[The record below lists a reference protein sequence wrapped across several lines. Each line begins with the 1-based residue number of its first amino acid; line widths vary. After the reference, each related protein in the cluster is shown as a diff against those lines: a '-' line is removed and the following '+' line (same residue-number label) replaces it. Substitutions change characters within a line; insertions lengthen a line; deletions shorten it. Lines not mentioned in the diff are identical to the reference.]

1 MATRPSSPA
10 NPQPVHAFKPTS
22 GTLLGSAGLVVAGL
36 VVVLAAVTDHSVV
49 GLQTALG
56 AALVALL
63 IWMVLLRP
71 RVTAYA
77 DTLVLRNMATDV
89 RIPLA
94 AVDDVAVR
102 HVLNVWVDTERYT
115 CAGIGRSTRSMV
127 RSSGGGPRDAAG
139 AEVSSGDRDYVT
151 FVETSIEQL
160 AWAARRDGGE
170 EPGTVRRRWAVPELV
185 AAVVLVVALALSFVL
200 A

>member
-1 MATRPSSPA
+1 MATRPSSPPK
-10 NPQPVHAFKPTS
+10 PQPVHAFKPTS
-22 GTLLGSAGLVVAGL
+22 GTLLGIAGLVAAGL
-36 VVVLAAVTDHSVV
+36 VVVLAAVTDHSVM
-49 GLQTALG
+49 GLRTALG

-94 AVDDVAVR
+94 AIDDVAVR
-102 HVLNVWVDTERYT
+102 HVLHVWVGDERYT

-127 RSSGGGPRDAAG
+127 RASGGGPHAAAG
-139 AEVSSGDRDYVT
+139 AETSSGNRDYVT

-160 AWAARRDGGE
+160 AGAARRDAGE
-170 EPGTVRRRWAVPELV
+170 DRGTVRRRWAVPELV
-185 AAVVLVVALALSFVL
+185 AAGVLVVALVLSFVL